1 MARSGGYL
9 VAPTAAAW
17 LLTWLDPATVFT
29 IIGFTSCL
37 AFLPVLMLKPS
48 GDPSNLRQ
56 DHGSKLPTLW
66 NQAQTAFFSAVSN
79 KALWLAGPLEML
91 VYLSTYSIR
100 AFLPLYAL
108 YVAGFDL
115 IMVGLFFSIQE
126 GAHLLTRPLGG
137 RLGDRV
143 GYLRTIAVGFLL
155 IAPAV
160 ALLSVASNGIHLLL
174 IAIVLG
180 CGQGLIFPS
189 TVALVS
195 DRIPPQHLGTGMGF
209 MGTMRNVGKVL
220 GPLLTGLLL
229 GWLDYDA
236 VFQLSAAAMAIV
248 ALAISRPETRF
259 LHWCAQDN
267 PNPSGPK
274 DKIMSQKPSRLSTPI
289 NFDAPGKQCDYV
301 RLPHSVHRSAYGWLA
316 IPIVC
321 ISNGEGPTVL
331 LMSGT
336 HGDEYEGQV
345 TLTKLVNQLEADDI
359 NGRLI
364 ILPMANFPAARAGLR
379 TSPIDELNLNRV
391 YPGDPDGLPT
401 LQIAYYI
408 ETVLMKMADYGLDL
422 HSGGSSLHY
431 LPSAIGSAGTDDD
444 AVRVRE
450 LMKVFGAPYSI
461 FLPGRHAGGGGSND
475 GAARQNML
483 SFGTEMGGS
492 GTVTPDC
499 LEHCFNGVVRFLYEL
514 GVLKQQMAPPA
525 ETPTRMVHAP
535 SYDYFTYSLDV
546 GLFEPVVNLGDE
558 IQKGDLAGRVHFP
571 ETPWQTPAD
580 VHFTA
585 DGLVVCKRIPGRV
598 ERGDCL
604 FHLGADYEE

>member
-1 MARSGGYL
+1 MQLPVSQDLWRITGADLIVRTAYQVGKTPLMPLFAASVGAGELLVGAIVSVSTMTGLILKPLFGLLSDRWGRRLWLLIGLTLFSTIPFVYGLVETPQQLLMVRVIHGLATAIFGPVSLAYVAEMAVGGRAERLGWFGMARSGGYL

-236 VFQLSAAAMAIV
+236 VFQLSAAAMVIV
-248 ALAISRPETRF
+248 ALVIYTSQARNPISALVR
-259 LHWCAQDN
+259 
-267 PNPSGPK
+267 
-274 DKIMSQKPSRLSTPI
+274 SRQP
-289 NFDAPGKQCDYV
+289 
-301 RLPHSVHRSAYGWLA
+301 
-316 IPIVC
+316 
-321 ISNGEGPTVL
+321 
-331 LMSGT
+331 
-336 HGDEYEGQV
+336 
-345 TLTKLVNQLEADDI
+345 
-359 NGRLI
+359 
-364 ILPMANFPAARAGLR
+364 
-379 TSPIDELNLNRV
+379 
-391 YPGDPDGLPT
+391 
-401 LQIAYYI
+401 
-408 ETVLMKMADYGLDL
+408 
-422 HSGGSSLHY
+422 
-431 LPSAIGSAGTDDD
+431 
-444 AVRVRE
+444 
-450 LMKVFGAPYSI
+450 
-461 FLPGRHAGGGGSND
+461 
-475 GAARQNML
+475 
-483 SFGTEMGGS
+483 
-492 GTVTPDC
+492 
-499 LEHCFNGVVRFLYEL
+499 
-514 GVLKQQMAPPA
+514 
-525 ETPTRMVHAP
+525 
-535 SYDYFTYSLDV
+535 
-546 GLFEPVVNLGDE
+546 
-558 IQKGDLAGRVHFP
+558 
-571 ETPWQTPAD
+571 
-580 VHFTA
+580 
-585 DGLVVCKRIPGRV
+585 
-598 ERGDCL
+598 
-604 FHLGADYEE
+604 

>member
-1 MARSGGYL
+1 MQLPVSQDLWRITGADLIVRTAYQVGKTPLMPLFAASVGAGELLVGAIVSVSTMTGLILKPLFGLLSDRWGRRLWLLIGLTLFSTIPFVYGLVETPQQLLMVRVIHGLATAVFGPVSLAYVAEMAVGGRAERLGWFGMARSGGYL

-17 LLTWLDPATVFT
+17 LLTWLDPTTVFT

-236 VFQLSAAAMAIV
+236 VFQLSAAAMVIV
-248 ALAISRPETRF
+248 ALVIYTSQARNPISALVR
-259 LHWCAQDN
+259 
-267 PNPSGPK
+267 
-274 DKIMSQKPSRLSTPI
+274 SRQP
-289 NFDAPGKQCDYV
+289 
-301 RLPHSVHRSAYGWLA
+301 
-316 IPIVC
+316 
-321 ISNGEGPTVL
+321 
-331 LMSGT
+331 
-336 HGDEYEGQV
+336 
-345 TLTKLVNQLEADDI
+345 
-359 NGRLI
+359 
-364 ILPMANFPAARAGLR
+364 
-379 TSPIDELNLNRV
+379 
-391 YPGDPDGLPT
+391 
-401 LQIAYYI
+401 
-408 ETVLMKMADYGLDL
+408 
-422 HSGGSSLHY
+422 
-431 LPSAIGSAGTDDD
+431 
-444 AVRVRE
+444 
-450 LMKVFGAPYSI
+450 
-461 FLPGRHAGGGGSND
+461 
-475 GAARQNML
+475 
-483 SFGTEMGGS
+483 
-492 GTVTPDC
+492 
-499 LEHCFNGVVRFLYEL
+499 
-514 GVLKQQMAPPA
+514 
-525 ETPTRMVHAP
+525 
-535 SYDYFTYSLDV
+535 
-546 GLFEPVVNLGDE
+546 
-558 IQKGDLAGRVHFP
+558 
-571 ETPWQTPAD
+571 
-580 VHFTA
+580 
-585 DGLVVCKRIPGRV
+585 
-598 ERGDCL
+598 
-604 FHLGADYEE
+604 

>member
-1 MARSGGYL
+1 MQLPVSQDLWRITGADLIVRTAYQVGKTPLMPLFAASVGAGELLVGAIVSVSTMTGLILKPLFGLLSDRWGRRLWLLIGLTLFSTIPFVYGLVETPQQLLMVRVIHGLATAIFGPVSLAYVAEMAVGGRAERLGWFGMARSGGYL

-48 GDPSNLRQ
+48 GDPSNFRQ

-236 VFQLSAAAMAIV
+236 VFQLSAAAMVIV
-248 ALAISRPETRF
+248 ALVIYTSQARNPISALVR
-259 LHWCAQDN
+259 
-267 PNPSGPK
+267 
-274 DKIMSQKPSRLSTPI
+274 SRQP
-289 NFDAPGKQCDYV
+289 
-301 RLPHSVHRSAYGWLA
+301 
-316 IPIVC
+316 
-321 ISNGEGPTVL
+321 
-331 LMSGT
+331 
-336 HGDEYEGQV
+336 
-345 TLTKLVNQLEADDI
+345 
-359 NGRLI
+359 
-364 ILPMANFPAARAGLR
+364 
-379 TSPIDELNLNRV
+379 
-391 YPGDPDGLPT
+391 
-401 LQIAYYI
+401 
-408 ETVLMKMADYGLDL
+408 
-422 HSGGSSLHY
+422 
-431 LPSAIGSAGTDDD
+431 
-444 AVRVRE
+444 
-450 LMKVFGAPYSI
+450 
-461 FLPGRHAGGGGSND
+461 
-475 GAARQNML
+475 
-483 SFGTEMGGS
+483 
-492 GTVTPDC
+492 
-499 LEHCFNGVVRFLYEL
+499 
-514 GVLKQQMAPPA
+514 
-525 ETPTRMVHAP
+525 
-535 SYDYFTYSLDV
+535 
-546 GLFEPVVNLGDE
+546 
-558 IQKGDLAGRVHFP
+558 
-571 ETPWQTPAD
+571 
-580 VHFTA
+580 
-585 DGLVVCKRIPGRV
+585 
-598 ERGDCL
+598 
-604 FHLGADYEE
+604 

>member
-1 MARSGGYL
+1 MQLPVSQDLWRITGADLIVRTAYQVGKTPLMPLFAASVGAGELLVGAIVSVSTMTGLILKPLFGLLSDRWGRRLWLLIGLTLFSTIPFVYGLVETPQQLLMVRVIHGLATAIFGPVSLAYVAEMAVGGRAERLGWFGMARSGGYL

-236 VFQLSAAAMAIV
+236 VFQLSAAAMVIV
-248 ALAISRPETRF
+248 ALAIYTSQARNPISALVRSRQP
-259 LHWCAQDN
+259 
-267 PNPSGPK
+267 
-274 DKIMSQKPSRLSTPI
+274 
-289 NFDAPGKQCDYV
+289 
-301 RLPHSVHRSAYGWLA
+301 
-316 IPIVC
+316 
-321 ISNGEGPTVL
+321 
-331 LMSGT
+331 
-336 HGDEYEGQV
+336 
-345 TLTKLVNQLEADDI
+345 
-359 NGRLI
+359 
-364 ILPMANFPAARAGLR
+364 
-379 TSPIDELNLNRV
+379 
-391 YPGDPDGLPT
+391 
-401 LQIAYYI
+401 
-408 ETVLMKMADYGLDL
+408 
-422 HSGGSSLHY
+422 
-431 LPSAIGSAGTDDD
+431 
-444 AVRVRE
+444 
-450 LMKVFGAPYSI
+450 
-461 FLPGRHAGGGGSND
+461 
-475 GAARQNML
+475 
-483 SFGTEMGGS
+483 
-492 GTVTPDC
+492 
-499 LEHCFNGVVRFLYEL
+499 
-514 GVLKQQMAPPA
+514 
-525 ETPTRMVHAP
+525 
-535 SYDYFTYSLDV
+535 
-546 GLFEPVVNLGDE
+546 
-558 IQKGDLAGRVHFP
+558 
-571 ETPWQTPAD
+571 
-580 VHFTA
+580 
-585 DGLVVCKRIPGRV
+585 
-598 ERGDCL
+598 
-604 FHLGADYEE
+604 

>member
-1 MARSGGYL
+1 MQLPVSRDLWRITGADLIVRTAYQVGKTPLMPLFAASVGAGELLVGAIVSVSTMTGLILKPLFGLLSDRWGRRLWLLIGLTLFSTIPFVYGLVETPQQLLMVRVIHGLATAVFGPVSLAYVAEMAVGGQAERLGWFGMARSFGYL

-236 VFQLSAAAMAIV
+236 VFQLSAAAMVIV
-248 ALAISRPETRF
+248 ALVIYTSQARNPISALVR
-259 LHWCAQDN
+259 
-267 PNPSGPK
+267 
-274 DKIMSQKPSRLSTPI
+274 SRQP
-289 NFDAPGKQCDYV
+289 
-301 RLPHSVHRSAYGWLA
+301 
-316 IPIVC
+316 
-321 ISNGEGPTVL
+321 
-331 LMSGT
+331 
-336 HGDEYEGQV
+336 
-345 TLTKLVNQLEADDI
+345 
-359 NGRLI
+359 
-364 ILPMANFPAARAGLR
+364 
-379 TSPIDELNLNRV
+379 
-391 YPGDPDGLPT
+391 
-401 LQIAYYI
+401 
-408 ETVLMKMADYGLDL
+408 
-422 HSGGSSLHY
+422 
-431 LPSAIGSAGTDDD
+431 
-444 AVRVRE
+444 
-450 LMKVFGAPYSI
+450 
-461 FLPGRHAGGGGSND
+461 
-475 GAARQNML
+475 
-483 SFGTEMGGS
+483 
-492 GTVTPDC
+492 
-499 LEHCFNGVVRFLYEL
+499 
-514 GVLKQQMAPPA
+514 
-525 ETPTRMVHAP
+525 
-535 SYDYFTYSLDV
+535 
-546 GLFEPVVNLGDE
+546 
-558 IQKGDLAGRVHFP
+558 
-571 ETPWQTPAD
+571 
-580 VHFTA
+580 
-585 DGLVVCKRIPGRV
+585 
-598 ERGDCL
+598 
-604 FHLGADYEE
+604 

>member
-1 MARSGGYL
+1 MQLPVSQDLWRITGADLIVRTAYQVGKTPLMPLFAASVGAGELLVGAIVSVSTMTGLILKPLFGLLSDRWGRRLWLLIGLTLFSTIPFVYGLVETPQQLLMVRVIHGLATAVFGPVSLAYVAEMAVGGRAERLGWFGMARSFGYL
-9 VAPTAAAW
+9 AAPTAAAW
-17 LLTWLDPATVFT
+17 LLTWLDPTTVFT

-48 GDPSNLRQ
+48 GDPSNFRQ

-160 ALLSVASNGIHLLL
+160 ALLSVATNGIHLLL

-236 VFQLSAAAMAIV
+236 VFQLSAAAMVIV
-248 ALAISRPETRF
+248 ALAIYTSQARNPISALVRSRQP
-259 LHWCAQDN
+259 
-267 PNPSGPK
+267 
-274 DKIMSQKPSRLSTPI
+274 
-289 NFDAPGKQCDYV
+289 
-301 RLPHSVHRSAYGWLA
+301 
-316 IPIVC
+316 
-321 ISNGEGPTVL
+321 
-331 LMSGT
+331 
-336 HGDEYEGQV
+336 
-345 TLTKLVNQLEADDI
+345 
-359 NGRLI
+359 
-364 ILPMANFPAARAGLR
+364 
-379 TSPIDELNLNRV
+379 
-391 YPGDPDGLPT
+391 
-401 LQIAYYI
+401 
-408 ETVLMKMADYGLDL
+408 
-422 HSGGSSLHY
+422 
-431 LPSAIGSAGTDDD
+431 
-444 AVRVRE
+444 
-450 LMKVFGAPYSI
+450 
-461 FLPGRHAGGGGSND
+461 
-475 GAARQNML
+475 
-483 SFGTEMGGS
+483 
-492 GTVTPDC
+492 
-499 LEHCFNGVVRFLYEL
+499 
-514 GVLKQQMAPPA
+514 
-525 ETPTRMVHAP
+525 
-535 SYDYFTYSLDV
+535 
-546 GLFEPVVNLGDE
+546 
-558 IQKGDLAGRVHFP
+558 
-571 ETPWQTPAD
+571 
-580 VHFTA
+580 
-585 DGLVVCKRIPGRV
+585 
-598 ERGDCL
+598 
-604 FHLGADYEE
+604 

>member
-1 MARSGGYL
+1 VQLPVSRDLWRITGADLIVRTAYQVGKTPLMPLFAASVGAGELLVGAIVSVSTMTGLILKPLFGLLSDRWGRRLWLLIGLTLFSTIPFVYGLVETPQQLLMVRVIHGLATAVFGPVSLAYVAEMAVGGRAERLGWFGMARSGGYL

-236 VFQLSAAAMAIV
+236 VFQLSAAAMVIV
-248 ALAISRPETRF
+248 ALVIYTSQARNPISALVR
-259 LHWCAQDN
+259 
-267 PNPSGPK
+267 
-274 DKIMSQKPSRLSTPI
+274 SRQP
-289 NFDAPGKQCDYV
+289 
-301 RLPHSVHRSAYGWLA
+301 
-316 IPIVC
+316 
-321 ISNGEGPTVL
+321 
-331 LMSGT
+331 
-336 HGDEYEGQV
+336 
-345 TLTKLVNQLEADDI
+345 
-359 NGRLI
+359 
-364 ILPMANFPAARAGLR
+364 
-379 TSPIDELNLNRV
+379 
-391 YPGDPDGLPT
+391 
-401 LQIAYYI
+401 
-408 ETVLMKMADYGLDL
+408 
-422 HSGGSSLHY
+422 
-431 LPSAIGSAGTDDD
+431 
-444 AVRVRE
+444 
-450 LMKVFGAPYSI
+450 
-461 FLPGRHAGGGGSND
+461 
-475 GAARQNML
+475 
-483 SFGTEMGGS
+483 
-492 GTVTPDC
+492 
-499 LEHCFNGVVRFLYEL
+499 
-514 GVLKQQMAPPA
+514 
-525 ETPTRMVHAP
+525 
-535 SYDYFTYSLDV
+535 
-546 GLFEPVVNLGDE
+546 
-558 IQKGDLAGRVHFP
+558 
-571 ETPWQTPAD
+571 
-580 VHFTA
+580 
-585 DGLVVCKRIPGRV
+585 
-598 ERGDCL
+598 
-604 FHLGADYEE
+604 

>member
-1 MARSGGYL
+1 MQLPVSQDLWRITGADLIVRTAYQVGKTPLMPLFAASVGAGELLVGAIVSVSTMTGLILKPLFGLLSDRWGRRLWLLIGLTLFSTIPFVYGLVETPQQLLMVRVIHGLATAVFGPVSLAYVAEMAVGGRAERLGWFGMARSGGYL

-48 GDPSNLRQ
+48 GDPSNFRQ

-236 VFQLSAAAMAIV
+236 VFQLSAAAMVIV
-248 ALAISRPETRF
+248 ALVIYTSQARNPISALVR
-259 LHWCAQDN
+259 
-267 PNPSGPK
+267 
-274 DKIMSQKPSRLSTPI
+274 SRQP
-289 NFDAPGKQCDYV
+289 
-301 RLPHSVHRSAYGWLA
+301 
-316 IPIVC
+316 
-321 ISNGEGPTVL
+321 
-331 LMSGT
+331 
-336 HGDEYEGQV
+336 
-345 TLTKLVNQLEADDI
+345 
-359 NGRLI
+359 
-364 ILPMANFPAARAGLR
+364 
-379 TSPIDELNLNRV
+379 
-391 YPGDPDGLPT
+391 
-401 LQIAYYI
+401 
-408 ETVLMKMADYGLDL
+408 
-422 HSGGSSLHY
+422 
-431 LPSAIGSAGTDDD
+431 
-444 AVRVRE
+444 
-450 LMKVFGAPYSI
+450 
-461 FLPGRHAGGGGSND
+461 
-475 GAARQNML
+475 
-483 SFGTEMGGS
+483 
-492 GTVTPDC
+492 
-499 LEHCFNGVVRFLYEL
+499 
-514 GVLKQQMAPPA
+514 
-525 ETPTRMVHAP
+525 
-535 SYDYFTYSLDV
+535 
-546 GLFEPVVNLGDE
+546 
-558 IQKGDLAGRVHFP
+558 
-571 ETPWQTPAD
+571 
-580 VHFTA
+580 
-585 DGLVVCKRIPGRV
+585 
-598 ERGDCL
+598 
-604 FHLGADYEE
+604 

>member
-1 MARSGGYL
+1 M
-9 VAPTAAAW
+9 
-17 LLTWLDPATVFT
+17 FT

-48 GDPSNLRQ
+48 GDPSNFRQ

-248 ALAISRPETRF
+248 ALAIYTNQARNPISALVRSRQP
-259 LHWCAQDN
+259 
-267 PNPSGPK
+267 
-274 DKIMSQKPSRLSTPI
+274 
-289 NFDAPGKQCDYV
+289 
-301 RLPHSVHRSAYGWLA
+301 
-316 IPIVC
+316 
-321 ISNGEGPTVL
+321 
-331 LMSGT
+331 
-336 HGDEYEGQV
+336 
-345 TLTKLVNQLEADDI
+345 
-359 NGRLI
+359 
-364 ILPMANFPAARAGLR
+364 
-379 TSPIDELNLNRV
+379 
-391 YPGDPDGLPT
+391 
-401 LQIAYYI
+401 
-408 ETVLMKMADYGLDL
+408 
-422 HSGGSSLHY
+422 
-431 LPSAIGSAGTDDD
+431 
-444 AVRVRE
+444 
-450 LMKVFGAPYSI
+450 
-461 FLPGRHAGGGGSND
+461 
-475 GAARQNML
+475 
-483 SFGTEMGGS
+483 
-492 GTVTPDC
+492 
-499 LEHCFNGVVRFLYEL
+499 
-514 GVLKQQMAPPA
+514 
-525 ETPTRMVHAP
+525 
-535 SYDYFTYSLDV
+535 
-546 GLFEPVVNLGDE
+546 
-558 IQKGDLAGRVHFP
+558 
-571 ETPWQTPAD
+571 
-580 VHFTA
+580 
-585 DGLVVCKRIPGRV
+585 
-598 ERGDCL
+598 
-604 FHLGADYEE
+604 

>member
-1 MARSGGYL
+1 MQLPVSQDLWRITGADLIVRTAYQVGKTPLMPLFAASVGAGELLVGAIVSVSTMTGLILKPLFGLLSDRWGRRLWLLIGLTLFSTIPFVYGLVETPQQLLMVRVIHGLATAVFGPVSLAYVAEMAVGGRAERLGWFGMARSGGYL

-236 VFQLSAAAMAIV
+236 VFQLSAAAMVIV
-248 ALAISRPETRF
+248 ALVIYTSQARNPISALVR
-259 LHWCAQDN
+259 
-267 PNPSGPK
+267 
-274 DKIMSQKPSRLSTPI
+274 SRQP
-289 NFDAPGKQCDYV
+289 
-301 RLPHSVHRSAYGWLA
+301 
-316 IPIVC
+316 
-321 ISNGEGPTVL
+321 
-331 LMSGT
+331 
-336 HGDEYEGQV
+336 
-345 TLTKLVNQLEADDI
+345 
-359 NGRLI
+359 
-364 ILPMANFPAARAGLR
+364 
-379 TSPIDELNLNRV
+379 
-391 YPGDPDGLPT
+391 
-401 LQIAYYI
+401 
-408 ETVLMKMADYGLDL
+408 
-422 HSGGSSLHY
+422 
-431 LPSAIGSAGTDDD
+431 
-444 AVRVRE
+444 
-450 LMKVFGAPYSI
+450 
-461 FLPGRHAGGGGSND
+461 
-475 GAARQNML
+475 
-483 SFGTEMGGS
+483 
-492 GTVTPDC
+492 
-499 LEHCFNGVVRFLYEL
+499 
-514 GVLKQQMAPPA
+514 
-525 ETPTRMVHAP
+525 
-535 SYDYFTYSLDV
+535 
-546 GLFEPVVNLGDE
+546 
-558 IQKGDLAGRVHFP
+558 
-571 ETPWQTPAD
+571 
-580 VHFTA
+580 
-585 DGLVVCKRIPGRV
+585 
-598 ERGDCL
+598 
-604 FHLGADYEE
+604 